1 MAALGADEAGALR
14 KAGRVESYE
23 AGTRLFEA
31 GDTSDFVLVIQSG
44 QVKASLYAVDGQE
57 VVLGVRGPGELSG
70 ELSAIDRQPRSA
82 TVQAIEPVEAL
93 VVSSEAFMDFLRHH
107 PRLPIMLLRD
117 VSGRLRDADHKRI
130 EYGATAGW
138 ED

>member
-1 MAALGADEAGALR
+1 MGALGADEAGALR
-14 KAGRVESYE
+14 RAGRVESYA

-31 GDTSDFVLVIQSG
+31 GDTSDFVLVIESG
-44 QVKASLYAVDGQE
+44 RIKASLYAPDGHE
-57 VVLGVRGPGELSG
+57 VVLGIRGPGELIG

-82 TVQAIEPVEAL
+82 TVEAVEPVQAL
-93 VVSSEAFMDFLRHH
+93 IVTSEAFLEFLRHH

-130 EYGATAGW
+130 EFGATTGW